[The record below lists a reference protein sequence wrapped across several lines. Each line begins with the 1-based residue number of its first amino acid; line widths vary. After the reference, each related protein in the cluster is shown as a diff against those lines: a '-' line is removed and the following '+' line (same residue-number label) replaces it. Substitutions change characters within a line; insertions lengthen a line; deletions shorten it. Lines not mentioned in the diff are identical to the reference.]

1 MCRDEIYFYDK
12 FCHDTVYG
20 TISPKILQLPQNLF
34 RLLIPRI
41 FLQNLLQ

>member
-1 MCRDEIYFYDK
+1 MYRDEIYFYDK
-12 FCHDTVYG
+12 FCHNTVYG
-20 TISPKILQLPQNLF
+20 TISPKILQLLQNFF